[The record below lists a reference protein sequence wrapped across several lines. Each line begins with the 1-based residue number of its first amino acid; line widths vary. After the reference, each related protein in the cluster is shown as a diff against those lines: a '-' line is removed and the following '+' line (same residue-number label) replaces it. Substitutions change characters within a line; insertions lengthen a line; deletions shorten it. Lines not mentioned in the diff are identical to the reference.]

1 MGKSGAEKMAQSTT
15 ILVLLCAV
23 LLVRPGAAQTNS
35 ASAPAI
41 EFDVTPEAAAE
52 FARDDMES
60 MDANKDG
67 KVTFDEIKAYVKA
80 DFYGEEDVADST
92 EGATG
97 GPPTPEEVVV
107 LVQKEAIELFEDLD
121 KNKDGIVTFEEL
133 RAQYEFNPDASDDE
147 EDVDDT
153 SSYDNDDMSGS
164 DGSIAPRKS
173 TTRMTI
179 LSPKMMS

>member
-1 MGKSGAEKMAQSTT
+1 MAQRITP

-23 LLVRPGAAQTNS
+23 LLVRPGAAQADS

-41 EFDVTPEAAAE
+41 DFDVTPEAAAE

-80 DFYGEEDVADST
+80 VPAFTFLHHVAVRISMSVQPKSDFLLCEQDFYGEEDVADST

-107 LVQKEAIELFEDLD
+107 LVPAWRTVL
-121 KNKDGIVTFEEL
+121 
-133 RAQYEFNPDASDDE
+133 
-147 EDVDDT
+147 
-153 SSYDNDDMSGS
+153 SG
-164 DGSIAPRKS
+164 
-173 TTRMTI
+173 
-179 LSPKMMS
+179 

>member
-1 MGKSGAEKMAQSTT
+1 MAQITT

-80 DFYGEEDVADST
+80 VPAFTSAPCRSQNANGVCNSKADFLLCDQDFYGEEDVADST

-107 LVQKEAIELFEDLD
+107 LVPAWCTVL
-121 KNKDGIVTFEEL
+121 
-133 RAQYEFNPDASDDE
+133 SD
-147 EDVDDT
+147 
-153 SSYDNDDMSGS
+153 
-164 DGSIAPRKS
+164 
-173 TTRMTI
+173 
-179 LSPKMMS
+179 